1 MENKLVHVYE
11 HDDMKQLDYEKK
23 LDIQL
28 FHIMDKN
35 TVLYKEEKK
44 CTQPSI
50 TKQQNSSIEKHITI
64 SIIIT
69 ITNLYRY
76 FFKN

>member
-23 LDIQL
+23 LDNQL

-44 CTQPSI
+44 MDTTINQYT
-50 TKQQNSSIEKHITI
+50 TKSFNRKQYNYVYNYH
-64 SIIIT
+64 
-69 ITNLYRY
+69 YY
-76 FFKN
+76 